1 MTILKSNRMSNDI
14 LLSRGDSVHLALKTK
29 VIVYPDN
36 LTVVW
41 LSLASRYYK
50 LL

>member
-1 MTILKSNRMSNDI
+1 MSNEV

-29 VIVYPDN
+29 IVVYPDN
-36 LTVVW
+36 YLVVW